1 MDPFFFIAKKKKEL
15 KMTVSR
21 GFKYCY
27 SSVVVIYLILC
38 TINLNVEA
46 YNVDHYSDKSCEKV
60 KPFFDSLKLTSGHHH
75 HATDRT
81 GKFFFLF

>member
-1 MDPFFFIAKKKKEL
+1 
-15 KMTVSR
+15 MTVSR

-27 SSVVVIYLILC
+27 SSIVVIYLILC
-38 TINLNVEA
+38 TINLNNNYVEA

-75 HATDRT
+75 TTDRT
-81 GKFFFLF
+81 GKFYRLRSSILFKNKK

>member
-1 MDPFFFIAKKKKEL
+1 
-15 KMTVSR
+15 MTVSR

-27 SSVVVIYLILC
+27 SSVVVIFLILC
-38 TINLNVEA
+38 TINLNNFNVEA

-81 GKFFFLF
+81 GKFLWLFKIIQLIFKIKKK